1 MKALVRNPIAWGIT
15 LSGLVLLL
23 VLGLACVRDDTG
35 TTGYARFLTLEPN
48 AMGDTLAGIFASLAF
63 IWIVVTVFIQSAE
76 LREQRKVLKAQRFEF
91 EQMAAAQ
98 KAQVDALRAQAE
110 IFLDEQKDRH
120 ERRAE
125 KLFLAQ
131 LESVKNKMLEIAKPG
146 EFWLYERDG
155 RVSSFRIGD
164 NQYESRL
171 RLLAG
176 RDMIDSIFN
185 ELRAA
190 LETLKILNNKG
201 ELRAFPGKK
210 ILEALEERII
220 DLQQADGLSEATR
233 IVLYDYGL
241 ERIESAIDEIL
252 SISSRLPEQ
261 SP

>member
-1 MKALVRNPIAWGIT
+1 
-15 LSGLVLLL
+15 
-23 VLGLACVRDDTG
+23 
-35 TTGYARFLTLEPN
+35 
-48 AMGDTLAGIFASLAF
+48 
-63 IWIVVTVFIQSAE
+63 
-76 LREQRKVLKAQRFEF
+76 
-91 EQMAAAQ
+91 
-98 KAQVDALRAQAE
+98 
-110 IFLDEQKDRH
+110 
-120 ERRAE
+120 
-125 KLFLAQ
+125 
-131 LESVKNKMLEIAKPG
+131 
-146 EFWLYERDG
+146 
-155 RVSSFRIGD
+155 
-164 NQYESRL
+164 
-171 RLLAG
+171 
-176 RDMIDSIFN
+176 MIDSIFN